1 MVSEANLMETLVKKE
16 IRTLN
21 LQMELITYLGA
32 VPLAVFFIVIGL
44 KIYYEKFIYFLIAT
58 LVAVFWT
65 LVVFLFLRVKVFY
78 SLLNPVLAKGNSKEA
93 SQHKEKLLSFSNKCG
108 IMVQFQW
115 LFGLTTVVI
124 VYNSFVPIGLFGVFI
139 FVLLYSF
146 LVPINF
152 MIHSTLADNFLS
164 KILILP
170 EIKDIEIDIT
180 KIQTMTIFQRVGLTS
195 FASLFLPFGLLI
207 SLYFLGSLSGT
218 NDPFRHY
225 LIALMG
231 LQAFILSFI
240 CATLLAKIL
249 RKNIENVKNG
259 LRELKEGNL
268 SYRMPLVDREELSFV
283 MALDFNGLRDNIL
296 GVITN
301 LKSTSDKLNLLSLE
315 LEGHSFKVAEEA
327 ETQSSFAEELSANMT
342 QFQSSLARTEEKT
355 EIQKGL
361 TENCAKSLLGLEEE
375 IQNNRKQATESS
387 RLSKNANQFAILGA
401 ELGHSAETAISEIQK
416 ESKAI
421 TEYAQLISEISDQVG
436 LLSLNASI
444 ESARA
449 GESGRG
455 FQVVAREI
463 SKLGENTN
471 ANSELISKKIFLLS
485 KKIKLGY
492 EKIQEVS
499 NQFQEIQD
507 ASSKTNQSMEL
518 ISENMGRQFQ
528 VQEKVKNLILD
539 LQVQAEAIRNSS
551 REQNLTIAES
561 SSGLEKLTISSE
573 QLAESARNL
582 QNASKELK
590 LDAAMLLKQI
600 NFFRM

>member
-1 MVSEANLMETLVKKE
+1 MEKQVKKE
-16 IRTLN
+16 VRALN

-32 VPLAVFFIVIGL
+32 VPLAVFFIMIGL

-78 SLLNPVLAKGNSKEA
+78 SLLNPVIASGNPKEA
-93 SQHKEKLLSFSNKCG
+93 SQRKERLLSFPNKCG
-108 IMVQFQW
+108 VMVQFQW
-115 LFGLTTVVI
+115 LFGLTTVAI
-124 VYNSFVPIGLFGVFI
+124 IYNSFVPIGLWGVGV

-164 KILILP
+164 KILVLP
-170 EIKDIEIDIT
+170 EIKEIEIDISQ
-180 KIQTMTIFQRVGLTS
+180 IQTMTIFQRVGLTS

-207 SLYFLGSLSGT
+207 TLYFLGSLSGSE
-218 NDPFRHY
+218 DPFRNY

-231 LQAFILSFI
+231 IQALVLSFI

-249 RKNIENVKNG
+249 RKNIENLKNG
-259 LRELKEGNL
+259 LRELKDGNL
-268 SYRMPLVDREELSFV
+268 TYKMPLVDREELSFV
-283 MALDFNGLRDNIL
+283 MALDFNGLRDRIL
-296 GVITN
+296 GVVTN
-301 LKSTSDKLNLLSLE
+301 LKNTSDKLNSLSLE
-315 LEGHSFKVAEEA
+315 LEGNSVKVSEEA
-327 ETQSSFAEELSANMT
+327 ETQSSFAEELSATMA
-342 QFQSSLARTEEKT
+342 QFQSSLFKTEEKT

-361 TENCAKSLLGLEEE
+361 TENCATSLLGLEQE
-375 IQNNRKQATESS
+375 IQSNRKQANESS
-387 RLSKNANQFAILGA
+387 NLSRNAHKFAILGA
-401 ELGHSAETAISEIQK
+401 ELGHATEAAISEIQE

-449 GESGRG
+449 GEAGKG

-471 ANSELISKKIFLLS
+471 MNSELISKKIFQLS

-499 NQFQEIQD
+499 KQFQEIQD
-507 ASSKTNQSMEL
+507 ASLKTNQSMEL
-518 ISENMGRQFQ
+518 ITENMGRQFQ
-528 VQEKVKNLILD
+528 VQEKVKSLVID
-539 LQVQAEAIRNSS
+539 LQVQAEAIRDSS
-551 REQNLTIAES
+551 HEQNITIAES
-561 SSGLEKLTISSE
+561 NSGLEKLTISSE

-582 QNASKELK
+582 QNVSKELK
-590 LDAAMLLKQI
+590 SDASVLLKQI
-600 NFFRM
+600 EFFRI

>member
-1 MVSEANLMETLVKKE
+1 MEKQIKKE
-16 IRTLN
+16 VRALN

-32 VPLAVFFIVIGL
+32 VPFAVFFLVIGL

-78 SLLNPVLAKGNSKEA
+78 SLLNPVLASGNPKEV
-93 SQHKEKLLSFSNKCG
+93 SQHKERLLSFPNKCG

-115 LFGLTTVVI
+115 LFGLTTVVL
-124 VYNSFVPIGLFGVFI
+124 VYNSFVPIGLWGVGV

-164 KILILP
+164 KILVLP
-170 EIKDIEIDIT
+170 QIKEIEIDIT

-207 SLYFLGSLSGT
+207 TLYFLGSLSGSE
-218 NDPFRHY
+218 DPFRHY

-231 LQAFILSFI
+231 LQALILSFI

-249 RKNIENVKNG
+249 RKNIENLKNG
-259 LRELKEGNL
+259 LRELKDGNL
-268 SYRMPLVDREELSFV
+268 TYKMSLVDREELSFV
-283 MALDFNGLRDNIL
+283 MALDFNGLRDRIL
-296 GVITN
+296 GVVTN
-301 LKSTSDKLNLLSLE
+301 LKNTSDKLNLLSLE
-315 LEGHSFKVAEEA
+315 LEGNSVKVSEEA
-327 ETQSSFAEELSANMT
+327 EMQSSFAEELSASMA
-342 QFQSSLARTEEKT
+342 QFQSSLSRTEEKT

-361 TENCAKSLLGLEEE
+361 TENCATSLIGLEQE
-375 IQNNRKQATESS
+375 IQSNRKQANESS
-387 RLSKNANQFAILGA
+387 NLSRNANKFAILGA
-401 ELGHSAETAISEIQK
+401 ELGHAAETAISEIQE

-449 GESGRG
+449 GEAGKG

-471 ANSELISKKIFLLS
+471 ANSGLISKKIFQLS

-499 NQFQEIQD
+499 KQFQEIQD
-507 ASSKTNQSMEL
+507 ASLKTNQSMEL
-518 ISENMGRQFQ
+518 ITENMGRQFQ
-528 VQEKVKNLILD
+528 VQEKVKNLVLD

-551 REQNLTIAES
+551 REQNITIAES
-561 SSGLEKLTISSE
+561 NSGLEKLTISSE

-582 QNASKELK
+582 QNVSKELK
-590 LDAAMLLKQI
+590 SDASVLLKQI
-600 NFFRM
+600 EFFKI